1 MAGTITKRSRA
12 FDVLVALGGVATS
25 VCGSGETALDIA
37 FANNCDWCAP
47 NILVYTATANEPS
60 GNVNYV
66 STMTKETALMY
77 CCRRGLVDGAKALIK
92 LSGIDVN
99 YSSTKTSHRTALIA
113 ACDRI
118 DKASITNVVGAYIGN
133 ALQIIEIL
141 VNDAR
146 ADVDFE
152 TETGKTALIVAAM
165 NNNDDIIRKLVDV
178 GASVN
183 RENMFGI
190 SAFSASIEA
199 SADAAGALLVELG
212 ADAHAGDKV
221 SHDTPLIRAV
231 RIGDVDA
238 ANYILIKT
246 KADPN
251 TETEV
256 SGETAL
262 LVAIRNVDVPMVE
275 MLLRLGAD
283 ASQKKLRHSSVTFG
297 SAVLFEL
304 SNRESQR
311 NEKNRK
317 HASRDFNCRS
327 ERHR

>member
-1 MAGTITKRSRA
+1 
-12 FDVLVALGGVATS
+12 
-25 VCGSGETALDIA
+25 
-37 FANNCDWCAP
+37 
-47 NILVYTATANEPS
+47 
-60 GNVNYV
+60 
-66 STMTKETALMY
+66 MY

-118 DKASITNVVGAYIGN
+118 DKASITNVVGGDIGN
-133 ALQIIEIL
+133 ALQIIEVL

-165 NNNDDIIRKLVDV
+165 HNNDDIIRKLVDV

-212 ADAHAGDKV
+212 ADAHAGGNG
-221 SHDTPLIRAV
+221 RGCG
-231 RIGDVDA
+231 RG
-238 ANYILIKT
+238 
-246 KADPN
+246 
-251 TETEV
+251 
-256 SGETAL
+256 
-262 LVAIRNVDVPMVE
+262 R
-275 MLLRLGAD
+275 
-283 ASQKKLRHSSVTFG
+283 
-297 SAVLFEL
+297 
-304 SNRESQR
+304 
-311 NEKNRK
+311 
-317 HASRDFNCRS
+317 
-327 ERHR
+327 